1 MDTADGEWMSKL
13 IQRATSGGCC
23 CDDAIAAAVV
33 VAVTVALSPAVSVP
47 TAVFAQ
53 ALRRVGS
60 GSGCG

>member
-1 MDTADGEWMSKL
+1 VGVEGDTEGDEW
-13 IQRATSGGCC
+13 TGCGCC
-23 CDDAIAAAVV
+23 YDDAVAAAVV